1 MWRNN
6 AAFKDESR
14 GWAAADSSF
23 RQAKQFVGVWPG
35 IFLPLAKLVWIHTQD
50 VQVGAPRPPLMSM
63 SIRVQKR
70 PCTSD
75 EVAAS
80 SVKYHRKTARGNIR
94 TVLRETYQRRDIPCG
109 CIGCESC
116 AAFME
121 PGAPAPVLDQH
132 GTLNTYTNKKH
143 YVVIDTNVVLHQM
156 DVLESP
162 VFTNVI
168 VMQTVANEVR
178 NHSMPLYNRLRT
190 LLMDPDRHFWLFYN
204 DFHQDTNVVRESDET
219 PNDRNDRAIRHAA
232 AFYSAHLRTYALPG
246 CVDTTV
252 LVSEDVENVHKAR
265 KDGLLAC
272 SVREYITGFSNAE
285 QLSDLLSAGT
295 LDDDSHTQPRGTR
308 MFDEYWPASQL
319 EAGFKA
325 GTLHKGFFNANAYN
339 FLEGTVRSDSL
350 SKPILLQGRDSMNR
364 AVDGD
369 VVYVALLPKSEWK
382 GASDEVLEAES
393 TQRNDDARD
402 SDDEG
407 DEDTPQ
413 DTPVTHG
420 SGTERQ
426 PMGRVVGIARR
437 NWRSYVAH
445 IDASTVNEGA
455 LATLGPQ
462 TLFASPVDRKIPRIK
477 IRTRQAGALLGCKIL
492 VAMDEWKSTS
502 RYPEGHFI
510 RSLGAIESKEAE
522 QESLLLEFDVPYRP
536 FSKAILACLPA
547 EGDAW
552 TVPPKDAALE
562 GETHAAKIWQNRV
575 DLRAETICS
584 IDPPGCQDIDD
595 ALHAKRLPNGNI
607 EAGVHIADVSFF
619 VRPDTPM
626 DAEAASRGTTVYLVD
641 RRIDMLPHL
650 LGTNLCSL
658 RPYVERLAFSVVWEM
673 TPDAQVVQARFFKS
687 VIASKAAF
695 TYKEAQTR
703 KDDMKQTDTITES
716 IRLLNHLAIK
726 LREARMRAGA
736 LNLASPEVRIHLES
750 AESSAPIDVEQKE
763 VLETNSL
770 VEEFMLLA
778 NTSVARR
785 IYEAYPT
792 TAVLRRHV
800 PPPADNFETLQDIL
814 KKRRNMDLDVSS
826 SGALAASLD
835 KCIDKRD
842 PAFNTL
848 VRILA
853 TRCMLSAEYF
863 CTGSVARNAFG
874 HYGLAMDM
882 YTHFTSPIRRYADV
896 LAHRQL
902 AAAIQYE
909 PLPSNLYSKHYV
921 DQVMDNVNKRHRL
934 AQMAG
939 RASVEFF
946 VGLAIGAKN
955 AERGADATLV
965 GQGQDKHLLRAD
977 AYVVRTFRNGLAV
990 FVSQYGL
997 EGLIMFKG
1005 ECQYDPDKYEVT
1017 IPASLSSLD
1026 HDVTLGIFDRCKVEI
1041 GIEKDRNT
1049 KRGRT
1054 KMALV

>member
-1 MWRNN
+1 M
-6 AAFKDESR
+6 
-14 GWAAADSSF
+14 
-23 RQAKQFVGVWPG
+23 V
-35 IFLPLAKLVWIHTQD
+35 
-50 VQVGAPRPPLMSM
+50 
-63 SIRVQKR
+63 IRVQKR
-70 PCTSD
+70 ASTAG

-80 SVKYHRKTARGNIR
+80 TFKFHRKTARGKVR
-94 TVLRETYQRRDIPCG
+94 AVVRETYQRDDVPCG
-109 CIGCESC
+109 CIACEAC
-116 AAFME
+116 ASFVE
-121 PGAPAPVLDQH
+121 HGTPPPILDQH
-132 GTLNTYTNKKH
+132 GTQNTYTRKKH
-143 YVVIDTNVVLHQM
+143 YVVVDTNVILHQM

-168 VMQTVANEVR
+168 IMQTVANEVR

-190 LLMDPDRHFWLFYN
+190 LLMDPDRRFWLFYN
-204 DFHQDTNVVRESDET
+204 DFHQDTNVVRFADET
-219 PNDRNDRAIRHAA
+219 PNDRNDRAIRQAA
-232 AFYSAHLRTYALPG
+232 AYYTAHLRTHALPG
-246 CVDTTV
+246 HADTTV
-252 LVSEDVENVHKAR
+252 IVSEDVENVHKAR
-265 KDGLLAC
+265 VEGLEAC
-272 SVREYITGFSNAE
+272 SVREYITGFQNAE
-285 QLSDLLSAGT
+285 QLSDLLSART
-295 LDDDSHTQPRGTR
+295 VDENRAPRGSR
-308 MFDEYWPASQL
+308 VFDEYWPTTQL
-319 EAGFKA
+319 EAGYKA

-339 FLEGTVRSDSL
+339 FLEGAVRSEAL
-350 SKPILLQGRDSMNR
+350 SKPILLQGREAMNR

-369 VVYVALLPKSEWK
+369 VVYVALLPQSEWK
-382 GASDEVLEAES
+382 GASDAVLEAES
-393 TQRNDDARD
+393 AQRNDDARD
-402 SDDEG
+402 SDNE
-407 DEDTPQ
+407 DEDVGLEAQPESSGG
-413 DTPVTHG
+413 DT
-420 SGTERQ
+420 Q
-426 PMGRVVGIARR
+426 PTGRVVGIARR

-445 IDASTVNEGA
+445 IDASSVNERA

-477 IRTRQAGALLGCKIL
+477 IRTRQAQALLGCKIL
-492 VAMDEWKSTS
+492 VTMDEWKSTS
-502 RYPEGHFI
+502 RYPEGHFV

-536 FSKAILACLPA
+536 FSKSILACLPS
-547 EGDAW
+547 EGDHW
-552 TVPPKDAALE
+552 TVPPKGEQDARSLA
-562 GETHAAKIWQNRV
+562 IWRDRV
-575 DLRAETICS
+575 DMRAENICS

-658 RPYVERLAFSVVWEM
+658 RPFVERLAFSTVWEL
-673 TPDAQVVQARFFKS
+673 TPSAEVVNVRFFKS

-695 TYKEAQTR
+695 TYEEAQNR
-703 KDDMKQTDTITES
+703 KDDPSLNDAITES
-716 IRLLNHLAIK
+716 IRLLNDMAIK
-726 LREARMRAGA
+726 LRRGRMEAGA
-736 LNLASPEVRIHLES
+736 LNLASPEVRIHLDS

-763 VLETNSL
+763 MRETNSL

-792 TAVLRRHV
+792 TGVLRRHA

-814 KKRRNMDLDVSS
+814 KKRRGMDLDVSS

-835 KCIDKRD
+835 RCADTRD

-863 CTGSVARNAFG
+863 CTGSVPRNSFG

-921 DQVMDNVNKRHRL
+921 DQVLDNVNKRHRL

-946 VGLAIGAKN
+946 VGLAISAKN
-955 AERGADATLV
+955 AEQGVDATKV
-965 GQGQDKHLLRAD
+965 GQERLLRAD

-990 FVSQYGL
+990 FVNKYGL
-997 EGLIMFKG
+997 EGVITFPG
-1005 ECQYDPDKYEVT
+1005 ECQFDPDEYQVT
-1017 IPASLSSLD
+1017 IPASLSQLGR
-1026 HDVTLGIFDRCKVEI
+1026 DVTLGIFDRCTVEI

-1054 KMALV
+1054 KMVLV

>member
-1 MWRNN
+1 M
-6 AAFKDESR
+6 
-14 GWAAADSSF
+14 
-23 RQAKQFVGVWPG
+23 V
-35 IFLPLAKLVWIHTQD
+35 
-50 VQVGAPRPPLMSM
+50 
-63 SIRVQKR
+63 IRVQKR
-70 PCTSD
+70 ASTAG

-80 SVKYHRKTARGNIR
+80 TFKFHRKTARGKVR
-94 TVLRETYQRRDIPCG
+94 AVVRETYQRDDVPCG
-109 CIGCESC
+109 CIACEAC
-116 AAFME
+116 ASFVE
-121 PGAPAPVLDQH
+121 HGTPPPILDQH
-132 GTLNTYTNKKH
+132 GTQNTYTRKKH
-143 YVVIDTNVVLHQM
+143 YVVVDTNVILHQM

-168 VMQTVANEVR
+168 IMQTVANEVR

-190 LLMDPDRHFWLFYN
+190 LLMDPDRRFWLFYN
-204 DFHQDTNVVRESDET
+204 DFHQDTNVVRFADES
-219 PNDRNDRAIRHAA
+219 PNDRNDRAIRQAA
-232 AFYSAHLRTYALPG
+232 AYYTAHLRTHALPG
-246 CVDTTV
+246 HADTTV
-252 LVSEDVENVHKAR
+252 IVSEDVENVHKAR
-265 KDGLLAC
+265 VEGLEAC
-272 SVREYITGFSNAE
+272 SVREYITGFQNAE
-285 QLSDLLSAGT
+285 QLSDLLSART
-295 LDDDSHTQPRGTR
+295 VDENRAPRGSR
-308 MFDEYWPASQL
+308 VFDEYWPTTQL
-319 EAGFKA
+319 EAGYKA

-339 FLEGTVRSDSL
+339 FLEGAVRSEAL
-350 SKPILLQGRDSMNR
+350 SKPILLQGREAMNR

-369 VVYVALLPKSEWK
+369 VVYVALLPQSEWK
-382 GASDEVLEAES
+382 GASDAVLEAES
-393 TQRNDDARD
+393 AQRNDDARD
-402 SDDEG
+402 SDNE
-407 DEDTPQ
+407 DEDVGLEAQPESSGG
-413 DTPVTHG
+413 DT
-420 SGTERQ
+420 Q
-426 PMGRVVGIARR
+426 PTGRVVGIARR

-445 IDASTVNEGA
+445 IDASSVNERA

-477 IRTRQAGALLGCKIL
+477 IRTRQAQALLGCKIL
-492 VAMDEWKSTS
+492 VTMDEWKSTS
-502 RYPEGHFI
+502 RYPEGHFV

-536 FSKAILACLPA
+536 FSKSILACLPS
-547 EGDAW
+547 EGDHW
-552 TVPPKDAALE
+552 TVPPKGEQDARSL
-562 GETHAAKIWQNRV
+562 TIWRDRV
-575 DLRAETICS
+575 DMRAENICS

-658 RPYVERLAFSVVWEM
+658 RPFVERLAFSTVWEL
-673 TPDAQVVQARFFKS
+673 TPSAEVVNVRFFKS

-695 TYKEAQTR
+695 TYEEAQNR
-703 KDDMKQTDTITES
+703 KDDLSLNDAITES
-716 IRLLNHLAIK
+716 IRLLNDMAIK
-726 LREARMRAGA
+726 LRRGRMEAGA
-736 LNLASPEVRIHLES
+736 LNLASPEVRIHLDS

-763 VLETNSL
+763 MRETNSL

-792 TAVLRRHV
+792 TGVLRRHA

-814 KKRRNMDLDVSS
+814 KKRRGMDLDVSS

-835 KCIDKRD
+835 RCADTRD

-863 CTGSVARNAFG
+863 CTGSVPRNSFG

-921 DQVMDNVNKRHRL
+921 DQVLDNVNKRHRL

-946 VGLAIGAKN
+946 VGLAISAKN
-955 AERGADATLV
+955 AEQGADATKV
-965 GQGQDKHLLRAD
+965 GQERLLRAD

-990 FVSQYGL
+990 FVNKYGL
-997 EGLIMFKG
+997 EGVITFPG
-1005 ECQYDPDKYEVT
+1005 ECQFDPDEYQVT
-1017 IPASLSSLD
+1017 IPASLSQLGR
-1026 HDVTLGIFDRCKVEI
+1026 DVTLGIFDRCTVEI

-1054 KMALV
+1054 KMVLV

>member
-1 MWRNN
+1 M
-6 AAFKDESR
+6 
-14 GWAAADSSF
+14 
-23 RQAKQFVGVWPG
+23 V
-35 IFLPLAKLVWIHTQD
+35 
-50 VQVGAPRPPLMSM
+50 
-63 SIRVQKR
+63 IRVQKR
-70 PCTSD
+70 ASTAG

-80 SVKYHRKTARGNIR
+80 TFKFHRKTARGKVR
-94 TVLRETYQRRDIPCG
+94 AVVRETYQRDDVPCG
-109 CIGCESC
+109 CIACEAC
-116 AAFME
+116 ASFVE
-121 PGAPAPVLDQH
+121 HGTPPPILDQH
-132 GTLNTYTNKKH
+132 GTQNTYTRKKH
-143 YVVIDTNVVLHQM
+143 YVVVDTNVILHQM

-168 VMQTVANEVR
+168 IMQTVANEVR

-190 LLMDPDRHFWLFYN
+190 LLMDPDRRFWLFYN
-204 DFHQDTNVVRESDET
+204 DFHQDTNVVRFADES
-219 PNDRNDRAIRHAA
+219 PNDRNDRAIRQAA
-232 AFYSAHLRTYALPG
+232 AYYTAHLRTHALPG
-246 CVDTTV
+246 HADTTV
-252 LVSEDVENVHKAR
+252 IVSEDVENVHKAR
-265 KDGLLAC
+265 VEGLEAC
-272 SVREYITGFSNAE
+272 SVREYITGFQNAE
-285 QLSDLLSAGT
+285 QLSDLLSART
-295 LDDDSHTQPRGTR
+295 VDENRAPRGSR
-308 MFDEYWPASQL
+308 VFDEYWPTTQL
-319 EAGFKA
+319 EAGYKA

-339 FLEGTVRSDSL
+339 FLEGAVRSEAL
-350 SKPILLQGRDSMNR
+350 SKPILLQGREAMNR

-369 VVYVALLPKSEWK
+369 VVYVALLPQSEWK
-382 GASDEVLEAES
+382 GASDAVLEAES
-393 TQRNDDARD
+393 AQRNDDARD
-402 SDDEG
+402 SDNE
-407 DEDTPQ
+407 DEDVGLEAQPESSGG
-413 DTPVTHG
+413 DT
-420 SGTERQ
+420 Q
-426 PMGRVVGIARR
+426 PTGRVVGIARR

-445 IDASTVNEGA
+445 IDASSVNERA

-477 IRTRQAGALLGCKIL
+477 IRTSQAQALLGCKIL
-492 VAMDEWKSTS
+492 VTMDEWKSTS
-502 RYPEGHFI
+502 RYPEGHFV

-536 FSKAILACLPA
+536 FSKSILACLPS
-547 EGDAW
+547 EGDHW
-552 TVPPKDAALE
+552 TVPPKGEQDARSLA
-562 GETHAAKIWQNRV
+562 IWRDRV
-575 DLRAETICS
+575 DMRAENICS

-658 RPYVERLAFSVVWEM
+658 RPFVERLAFSTVWEL
-673 TPDAQVVQARFFKS
+673 TPSAEVVNVRFFKS

-695 TYKEAQTR
+695 TYEEAQNR
-703 KDDMKQTDTITES
+703 KDDLSLNDAITES
-716 IRLLNHLAIK
+716 IRLLNDMAIK
-726 LREARMRAGA
+726 LRRGRMEAGA
-736 LNLASPEVRIHLES
+736 LNLASPEVRIHLDS

-763 VLETNSL
+763 MRETNSL

-792 TAVLRRHV
+792 TGVLRRHA

-814 KKRRNMDLDVSS
+814 RKRRGMDLDVSS

-835 KCIDKRD
+835 RCADTRD

-863 CTGSVARNAFG
+863 CTGSVPRNSFG

-921 DQVMDNVNKRHRL
+921 DQVLDNVNKRHRL

-946 VGLAIGAKN
+946 VGLAISAKN
-955 AERGADATLV
+955 AEQGVDATKV
-965 GQGQDKHLLRAD
+965 GQERLLRAD

-990 FVSQYGL
+990 FVNKYGL
-997 EGLIMFKG
+997 EGVITFPG
-1005 ECQYDPDKYEVT
+1005 ECQFDPDEYQVT
-1017 IPASLSSLD
+1017 IPASLSQLGR
-1026 HDVTLGIFDRCKVEI
+1026 DVTLGIFDRCTVEI

-1054 KMALV
+1054 KMVLV

>member
-1 MWRNN
+1 M
-6 AAFKDESR
+6 
-14 GWAAADSSF
+14 
-23 RQAKQFVGVWPG
+23 V
-35 IFLPLAKLVWIHTQD
+35 
-50 VQVGAPRPPLMSM
+50 
-63 SIRVQKR
+63 IRVQKR
-70 PCTSD
+70 ASTAG

-80 SVKYHRKTARGNIR
+80 TFKFHRKTARGKVR
-94 TVLRETYQRRDIPCG
+94 AVVRETYQRDDVPCG
-109 CIGCESC
+109 CIACEAC
-116 AAFME
+116 ASFVE
-121 PGAPAPVLDQH
+121 HGTPPPILDQH
-132 GTLNTYTNKKH
+132 GTQNTYTRKKH
-143 YVVIDTNVVLHQM
+143 YVVVDTNVILHQM

-168 VMQTVANEVR
+168 IMQTVANEVR

-190 LLMDPDRHFWLFYN
+190 LLMDPDRRFWLFYN
-204 DFHQDTNVVRESDET
+204 DFHQDTNVVRFADES
-219 PNDRNDRAIRHAA
+219 PNDRNDRAIRQAA
-232 AFYSAHLRTYALPG
+232 AYYTAHLRTHALPG
-246 CVDTTV
+246 HADTTV
-252 LVSEDVENVHKAR
+252 IVSEDVENVHKAR
-265 KDGLLAC
+265 VEGLEAC
-272 SVREYITGFSNAE
+272 SVREYITGFQNAE
-285 QLSDLLSAGT
+285 QLSDLLSART
-295 LDDDSHTQPRGTR
+295 VDENRAPRGSR
-308 MFDEYWPASQL
+308 VFDEYWPTTQL
-319 EAGFKA
+319 EAGYKA

-339 FLEGTVRSDSL
+339 FLEGAVRSEAL
-350 SKPILLQGRDSMNR
+350 SKPILLQGREAMNR

-369 VVYVALLPKSEWK
+369 VVYVALLPQSEWK
-382 GASDEVLEAES
+382 GASDAVLEAES
-393 TQRNDDARD
+393 AQRNDDARD
-402 SDDEG
+402 SDNE
-407 DEDTPQ
+407 DEDVGLEAQPETSGG
-413 DTPVTHG
+413 DT
-420 SGTERQ
+420 Q
-426 PMGRVVGIARR
+426 PTGRVVGIARR

-445 IDASTVNEGA
+445 IDASSVNERA

-477 IRTRQAGALLGCKIL
+477 IRTRQAQALLGCKIL
-492 VAMDEWKSTS
+492 VTMDEWKSTS
-502 RYPEGHFI
+502 RYPEGHFV

-536 FSKAILACLPA
+536 FSKSILACLPS
-547 EGDAW
+547 EGDHW
-552 TVPPKDAALE
+552 TVPPKGEQDARSL
-562 GETHAAKIWQNRV
+562 TIWRDRV
-575 DLRAETICS
+575 DMRAENICS

-658 RPYVERLAFSVVWEM
+658 RPFVERLAFSTVWEL
-673 TPDAQVVQARFFKS
+673 TPSAEVVNVRFFKS

-695 TYKEAQTR
+695 TYEEAQNR
-703 KDDMKQTDTITES
+703 KDDLSLNDAITES
-716 IRLLNHLAIK
+716 IRLLNDMAIK
-726 LREARMRAGA
+726 LRRGRMEAGA
-736 LNLASPEVRIHLES
+736 LNLASPEVRIHLDS

-763 VLETNSL
+763 MRETNSL

-792 TAVLRRHV
+792 TGVLRRHA

-814 KKRRNMDLDVSS
+814 KKRRGMDLDVSS

-835 KCIDKRD
+835 RCADTRD

-863 CTGSVARNAFG
+863 CTGSVPRNSFG

-921 DQVMDNVNKRHRL
+921 DQVLDNVNKRHRL

-946 VGLAIGAKN
+946 VGLAISAKN
-955 AERGADATLV
+955 AEQGVDATKV
-965 GQGQDKHLLRAD
+965 GQERLLRAD

-990 FVSQYGL
+990 FVNKYGL
-997 EGLIMFKG
+997 EGVITFPG
-1005 ECQYDPDKYEVT
+1005 ECQFDPDEYQVT
-1017 IPASLSSLD
+1017 IPASLSQLGR
-1026 HDVTLGIFDRCKVEI
+1026 DVTLGIFDRCTVEI

-1054 KMALV
+1054 KMVLV

>member
-1 MWRNN
+1 M
-6 AAFKDESR
+6 
-14 GWAAADSSF
+14 
-23 RQAKQFVGVWPG
+23 V
-35 IFLPLAKLVWIHTQD
+35 
-50 VQVGAPRPPLMSM
+50 
-63 SIRVQKR
+63 IRVQKR
-70 PCTSD
+70 ASTAD

-80 SVKYHRKTARGNIR
+80 TFKFHRKTARGKVR
-94 TVLRETYQRRDIPCG
+94 AVVRETYQRDDVPCG
-109 CIGCESC
+109 CIACEAC
-116 AAFME
+116 ASFVE
-121 PGAPAPVLDQH
+121 HGTPPPILDQH
-132 GTLNTYTNKKH
+132 GTQNTYTRKKH
-143 YVVIDTNVVLHQM
+143 YVVVDTNVILHQM

-168 VMQTVANEVR
+168 IMQTVANEVR

-190 LLMDPDRHFWLFYN
+190 LLMDPDRRFWLFYN
-204 DFHQDTNVVRESDET
+204 DFHQDTNVVRFADES
-219 PNDRNDRAIRHAA
+219 PNDRNDRAIRQAA
-232 AFYSAHLRTYALPG
+232 AYYTAHLRTHALPG
-246 CVDTTV
+246 HADTTV
-252 LVSEDVENVHKAR
+252 IVSEDVENVHKAR
-265 KDGLLAC
+265 VEGLEAC
-272 SVREYITGFSNAE
+272 SVREYITGFQNAE
-285 QLSDLLSAGT
+285 QLSDLLSART
-295 LDDDSHTQPRGTR
+295 VDENRAPRGSR
-308 MFDEYWPASQL
+308 VFDEYWPTTQL
-319 EAGFKA
+319 EAGYKA

-339 FLEGTVRSDSL
+339 FLEGAVRSEAL
-350 SKPILLQGRDSMNR
+350 SKPILLQGREAMNR

-369 VVYVALLPKSEWK
+369 VVYVALMPQSEWK
-382 GASDEVLEAES
+382 GASDAVLEAES
-393 TQRNDDARD
+393 AQRNDDARD
-402 SDDEG
+402 SDNE
-407 DEDTPQ
+407 DEDVGLEAQPETSGG
-413 DTPVTHG
+413 DT
-420 SGTERQ
+420 Q
-426 PMGRVVGIARR
+426 PTGRVVGIARR

-445 IDASTVNEGA
+445 IDASSVNERA

-477 IRTRQAGALLGCKIL
+477 IRTRQAQALLGCKIL
-492 VAMDEWKSTS
+492 VTMDEWKSTS
-502 RYPEGHFI
+502 RYPEGHFV

-536 FSKAILACLPA
+536 FSKSILACLPS
-547 EGDAW
+547 EGDHW
-552 TVPPKDAALE
+552 TVPPKGEQDARSL
-562 GETHAAKIWQNRV
+562 TIWRDRV
-575 DLRAETICS
+575 DMRAENICS

-658 RPYVERLAFSVVWEM
+658 RPFVERLAFSTVWEL
-673 TPDAQVVQARFFKS
+673 TPSAEVVNVRFFKS

-695 TYKEAQTR
+695 TYEEAQNR
-703 KDDMKQTDTITES
+703 KDDPSLNDAITES
-716 IRLLNHLAIK
+716 IRLLNDMAIK
-726 LREARMRAGA
+726 LRRGRMEAGA
-736 LNLASPEVRIHLES
+736 LNLASPEVRIHLDS

-763 VLETNSL
+763 MRETNSL

-792 TAVLRRHV
+792 TGVLRRHA

-814 KKRRNMDLDVSS
+814 KKRRGMDLDVSS

-835 KCIDKRD
+835 RCADTRD

-863 CTGSVARNAFG
+863 CTGSVPRNSFG

-921 DQVMDNVNKRHRL
+921 DQVLDNVNKRHRL

-946 VGLAIGAKN
+946 VGLAISAKN
-955 AERGADATLV
+955 AEQGADATKV
-965 GQGQDKHLLRAD
+965 GQERLLRAD

-990 FVSQYGL
+990 FVNKYGL
-997 EGLIMFKG
+997 EGVITFPG
-1005 ECQYDPDKYEVT
+1005 ECQFDPDEYQVT
-1017 IPASLSSLD
+1017 IPASLSQLGR
-1026 HDVTLGIFDRCKVEI
+1026 DVTLGIFDRCTVEI

-1054 KMALV
+1054 KMVLV

>member
-1 MWRNN
+1 M
-6 AAFKDESR
+6 
-14 GWAAADSSF
+14 
-23 RQAKQFVGVWPG
+23 V
-35 IFLPLAKLVWIHTQD
+35 
-50 VQVGAPRPPLMSM
+50 
-63 SIRVQKR
+63 IRVQKR
-70 PCTSD
+70 ASTAG

-80 SVKYHRKTARGNIR
+80 TFKFHRKTARGKVR
-94 TVLRETYQRRDIPCG
+94 AVVRETYQRDDVPCG
-109 CIGCESC
+109 CIACEAC
-116 AAFME
+116 ASFVE
-121 PGAPAPVLDQH
+121 HGTPPPILDQH
-132 GTLNTYTNKKH
+132 GTQNTYTRKKH
-143 YVVIDTNVVLHQM
+143 YVVVDTNVILHQM

-168 VMQTVANEVR
+168 IMQTVANEVR

-190 LLMDPDRHFWLFYN
+190 LLMDPDRRFWLFYN
-204 DFHQDTNVVRESDET
+204 DFHQDTNVVRFADES
-219 PNDRNDRAIRHAA
+219 PNDRNDRAIRQAA
-232 AFYSAHLRTYALPG
+232 AYYTAHLRTHALPG
-246 CVDTTV
+246 HADTTV
-252 LVSEDVENVHKAR
+252 IVSEDVENVHKAR
-265 KDGLLAC
+265 VEGLEAC
-272 SVREYITGFSNAE
+272 SVREYITGFQNAE
-285 QLSDLLSAGT
+285 QLSDLLSART
-295 LDDDSHTQPRGTR
+295 VDENRAPRGSR
-308 MFDEYWPASQL
+308 VFDEYWPTTQL
-319 EAGFKA
+319 EAGYKA

-339 FLEGTVRSDSL
+339 FLEGAVRSEAL
-350 SKPILLQGRDSMNR
+350 SKPILLQGREAMNR

-369 VVYVALLPKSEWK
+369 VVYVALLPQSEWK
-382 GASDEVLEAES
+382 GASDAVLEAES
-393 TQRNDDARD
+393 AQRNDDARD
-402 SDDEG
+402 SDNE
-407 DEDTPQ
+407 DEDVGLEAQPESSGG
-413 DTPVTHG
+413 DT
-420 SGTERQ
+420 Q
-426 PMGRVVGIARR
+426 PTGRVVGIARR

-445 IDASTVNEGA
+445 IDASSVNERA

-477 IRTRQAGALLGCKIL
+477 IRTRQAQALLGCKIL
-492 VAMDEWKSTS
+492 VTMDEWKSTS
-502 RYPEGHFI
+502 RYPEGHFV

-536 FSKAILACLPA
+536 FSKSILACLPS
-547 EGDAW
+547 EGDHW
-552 TVPPKDAALE
+552 TVPPKGEQDARSLA
-562 GETHAAKIWQNRV
+562 IWRDRV
-575 DLRAETICS
+575 DMRAENICS

-658 RPYVERLAFSVVWEM
+658 RPFVERLAFSTVWEL
-673 TPDAQVVQARFFKS
+673 TPSAEVVNVRFFKS

-695 TYKEAQTR
+695 TYEEAQNR
-703 KDDMKQTDTITES
+703 KDDLSLNDAITES
-716 IRLLNHLAIK
+716 IRLLNDMAIK
-726 LREARMRAGA
+726 LRRGRMEAGA
-736 LNLASPEVRIHLES
+736 LNLASPEVRIHLDS

-763 VLETNSL
+763 MRETNSL

-792 TAVLRRHV
+792 TGVLRRHA

-814 KKRRNMDLDVSS
+814 KKRRGMDLDVSS

-835 KCIDKRD
+835 RCADTRD

-863 CTGSVARNAFG
+863 CTGSVPRNSFG
-874 HYGLAMDM
+874 HFGLAMDM

-921 DQVMDNVNKRHRL
+921 DQVLDNVNKRHRL

-946 VGLAIGAKN
+946 VGLAISAKN
-955 AERGADATLV
+955 AEQGVDATKV
-965 GQGQDKHLLRAD
+965 GQERLLRAD

-990 FVSQYGL
+990 FVNKYGL
-997 EGLIMFKG
+997 EGVITFPG
-1005 ECQYDPDKYEVT
+1005 ECQFDPDEYQVT
-1017 IPASLSSLD
+1017 IPASLSQLGR
-1026 HDVTLGIFDRCKVEI
+1026 DVTLGIFDRCTVEI

-1054 KMALV
+1054 KMVLV

>member
-1 MWRNN
+1 M
-6 AAFKDESR
+6 
-14 GWAAADSSF
+14 
-23 RQAKQFVGVWPG
+23 V
-35 IFLPLAKLVWIHTQD
+35 
-50 VQVGAPRPPLMSM
+50 
-63 SIRVQKR
+63 IRVQKR
-70 PCTSD
+70 ASTAG

-80 SVKYHRKTARGNIR
+80 TFKFHRKTARGKVR
-94 TVLRETYQRRDIPCG
+94 AVVRETYQRDDVPCG
-109 CIGCESC
+109 CIACEAC
-116 AAFME
+116 ASFVE
-121 PGAPAPVLDQH
+121 HGTPPPILDQH
-132 GTLNTYTNKKH
+132 GTQNTYTRKKH
-143 YVVIDTNVVLHQM
+143 YVVVDTNVILHQM

-168 VMQTVANEVR
+168 IMQTVANEVR

-190 LLMDPDRHFWLFYN
+190 LLMDPDRRFWLFYN
-204 DFHQDTNVVRESDET
+204 DFHQDTNVVRFADES
-219 PNDRNDRAIRHAA
+219 PNDRNDRAIRQAA
-232 AFYSAHLRTYALPG
+232 AYYTAHLRTHALPG
-246 CVDTTV
+246 HADTTV
-252 LVSEDVENVHKAR
+252 IVSEDVENVHKAR
-265 KDGLLAC
+265 VEGLEAC
-272 SVREYITGFSNAE
+272 SVREYITGFQNAE
-285 QLSDLLSAGT
+285 QLSDLLSART
-295 LDDDSHTQPRGTR
+295 VDENRAPRGSR
-308 MFDEYWPASQL
+308 VFDEYWPTTQL
-319 EAGFKA
+319 EAGYKA

-339 FLEGTVRSDSL
+339 FLEGAVRSEAL
-350 SKPILLQGRDSMNR
+350 SKPILLQGREAMNR

-369 VVYVALLPKSEWK
+369 VVYVALLPQSEWK
-382 GASDEVLEAES
+382 GASDAVLEAES
-393 TQRNDDARD
+393 AQRNDDARD
-402 SDDEG
+402 SDNE
-407 DEDTPQ
+407 DEDVGLEAQPESSGG
-413 DTPVTHG
+413 DT
-420 SGTERQ
+420 Q
-426 PMGRVVGIARR
+426 PTGRVVGIARR

-445 IDASTVNEGA
+445 IDASSVNERA

-477 IRTRQAGALLGCKIL
+477 IRTRQAQALLGCKIL
-492 VAMDEWKSTS
+492 VTMDEWKSTS
-502 RYPEGHFI
+502 RYPEGHFV

-536 FSKAILACLPA
+536 FSKSILACLPS
-547 EGDAW
+547 EGDHW
-552 TVPPKDAALE
+552 TVPPKGEQDARSLA
-562 GETHAAKIWQNRV
+562 IWRDRV
-575 DLRAETICS
+575 DMRAENICS

-658 RPYVERLAFSVVWEM
+658 RPFVERLAFSTVWEL
-673 TPDAQVVQARFFKS
+673 TPSAEVVNVRFFKS

-695 TYKEAQTR
+695 TYEEAQNR
-703 KDDMKQTDTITES
+703 KDDPSLNDAITES
-716 IRLLNHLAIK
+716 IRLLNDMAIK
-726 LREARMRAGA
+726 LRRGRMEAGA
-736 LNLASPEVRIHLES
+736 LNLASPEVRIHLDS

-763 VLETNSL
+763 MRETNSL

-792 TAVLRRHV
+792 TGVLRRHA

-814 KKRRNMDLDVSS
+814 KKRRGMDLDVSS

-835 KCIDKRD
+835 RCADTRD

-863 CTGSVARNAFG
+863 CTGSVPRNSFG

-921 DQVMDNVNKRHRL
+921 DQVLDNVNKRHRL

-946 VGLAIGAKN
+946 VGLAISAKN
-955 AERGADATLV
+955 AEQGVDAAKV
-965 GQGQDKHLLRAD
+965 GQERLLRAD

-990 FVSQYGL
+990 FVNKYGL
-997 EGLIMFKG
+997 EGVITFPG
-1005 ECQYDPDKYEVT
+1005 ECQFDPDEYQVT
-1017 IPASLSSLD
+1017 IPASLSQLGR
-1026 HDVTLGIFDRCKVEI
+1026 DVTLGIFDRCTVEI

-1054 KMALV
+1054 KMVLV

>member
-1 MWRNN
+1 M
-6 AAFKDESR
+6 
-14 GWAAADSSF
+14 
-23 RQAKQFVGVWPG
+23 V
-35 IFLPLAKLVWIHTQD
+35 
-50 VQVGAPRPPLMSM
+50 
-63 SIRVQKR
+63 IRVQKR
-70 PCTSD
+70 ASTAG

-80 SVKYHRKTARGNIR
+80 TFKFHRKTARGKVR
-94 TVLRETYQRRDIPCG
+94 AVVRETYQRDDVPCG
-109 CIGCESC
+109 CIACEAC
-116 AAFME
+116 ASFVE
-121 PGAPAPVLDQH
+121 HGTPPPILDQH
-132 GTLNTYTNKKH
+132 GTQNTYTRKKH
-143 YVVIDTNVVLHQM
+143 YVVVDTNVILHQM

-168 VMQTVANEVR
+168 IMQTVANEVR

-190 LLMDPDRHFWLFYN
+190 LLMDPDRRFWLFYN
-204 DFHQDTNVVRESDET
+204 DFHQDTNVVRFADES
-219 PNDRNDRAIRHAA
+219 PNDRNDRAIRQAA
-232 AFYSAHLRTYALPG
+232 AYYTAHLRTHALPG
-246 CVDTTV
+246 HADTTV
-252 LVSEDVENVHKAR
+252 IVSEDVENVHKAR
-265 KDGLLAC
+265 VEGLEAC
-272 SVREYITGFSNAE
+272 SVREYITGFQNAE
-285 QLSDLLSAGT
+285 QLSDLLSART
-295 LDDDSHTQPRGTR
+295 VDENRAPRGSR
-308 MFDEYWPASQL
+308 VFDEYWPTTQL
-319 EAGFKA
+319 EAGYKA

-339 FLEGTVRSDSL
+339 FLEGAVRSEAL
-350 SKPILLQGRDSMNR
+350 SKPILLQGREAMNR

-369 VVYVALLPKSEWK
+369 VVYVALLPQSEWK
-382 GASDEVLEAES
+382 GASDAVLEAES
-393 TQRNDDARD
+393 AQRNDDARD
-402 SDDEG
+402 SDNE
-407 DEDTPQ
+407 DEDVGLEAQPETSGR
-413 DTPVTHG
+413 DT
-420 SGTERQ
+420 Q
-426 PMGRVVGIARR
+426 PTGRVVGIARR

-445 IDASTVNEGA
+445 IDASSVNERA

-477 IRTRQAGALLGCKIL
+477 IRTRQAQALLGCKIL
-492 VAMDEWKSTS
+492 VTMDEWKSTS
-502 RYPEGHFI
+502 RYPEGHFV

-536 FSKAILACLPA
+536 FSKSILACLPS
-547 EGDAW
+547 EGDHW
-552 TVPPKDAALE
+552 TVPPKGEQDARSLA
-562 GETHAAKIWQNRV
+562 IWRDRV
-575 DLRAETICS
+575 DMRAENICS

-658 RPYVERLAFSVVWEM
+658 RPFVERLAFSTVWEL
-673 TPDAQVVQARFFKS
+673 TPSAEVVNVRFFKS

-695 TYKEAQTR
+695 TYEEAQNR
-703 KDDMKQTDTITES
+703 KDDLSLNDAITES
-716 IRLLNHLAIK
+716 IRLLNDMAIK
-726 LREARMRAGA
+726 LRRGRMEAGA
-736 LNLASPEVRIHLES
+736 LNLASPEVRIHLDS

-763 VLETNSL
+763 MRETNSL

-792 TAVLRRHV
+792 TGVLRRHA

-814 KKRRNMDLDVSS
+814 KKRRGMDLDVSS

-835 KCIDKRD
+835 RCADTRD

-863 CTGSVARNAFG
+863 CTGSVPRNSFG

-921 DQVMDNVNKRHRL
+921 DQVLDNVNKRHRL

-946 VGLAIGAKN
+946 VGLAISAKN
-955 AERGADATLV
+955 AEQGVDATKV
-965 GQGQDKHLLRAD
+965 GQERLLRAD

-990 FVSQYGL
+990 FVNKYGL
-997 EGLIMFKG
+997 EGVITFPG
-1005 ECQYDPDKYEVT
+1005 ECQFDPDEYQVT
-1017 IPASLSSLD
+1017 IPASLSQLGR
-1026 HDVTLGIFDRCKVEI
+1026 DVTLGIFDRCTVEI

-1054 KMALV
+1054 KMVLV

>member
-1 MWRNN
+1 M
-6 AAFKDESR
+6 
-14 GWAAADSSF
+14 
-23 RQAKQFVGVWPG
+23 V
-35 IFLPLAKLVWIHTQD
+35 
-50 VQVGAPRPPLMSM
+50 
-63 SIRVQKR
+63 IRVQKR
-70 PCTSD
+70 ASTAG

-80 SVKYHRKTARGNIR
+80 TFKFHRKTARGKVR
-94 TVLRETYQRRDIPCG
+94 AVVRETYQRDDVPCG
-109 CIGCESC
+109 CIACEAC
-116 AAFME
+116 ASFVE
-121 PGAPAPVLDQH
+121 HGTPPPILDQH
-132 GTLNTYTNKKH
+132 GTQNTYTRKKH
-143 YVVIDTNVVLHQM
+143 YVVVDTNVILHQM

-168 VMQTVANEVR
+168 IMQTVANEVR

-190 LLMDPDRHFWLFYN
+190 LLMDPDRRFWLFYN
-204 DFHQDTNVVRESDET
+204 DFHQDTNVVRFADET
-219 PNDRNDRAIRHAA
+219 PNDRNDRAIRQAA
-232 AFYSAHLRTYALPG
+232 AYYTAHLRTHALPG
-246 CVDTTV
+246 HADTTV
-252 LVSEDVENVHKAR
+252 IVSEDVENVHKAR
-265 KDGLLAC
+265 VEGLEAC
-272 SVREYITGFSNAE
+272 SVREYITGFQNAE
-285 QLSDLLSAGT
+285 QLSDLLSART
-295 LDDDSHTQPRGTR
+295 VDENRAPRGSR
-308 MFDEYWPASQL
+308 VFDEYWPTMQL
-319 EAGFKA
+319 EAGYKA

-339 FLEGTVRSDSL
+339 FLEGAVRSEAL
-350 SKPILLQGRDSMNR
+350 SKPILLQGREAMNR

-369 VVYVALLPKSEWK
+369 VVYVALLPQSEWK
-382 GASDEVLEAES
+382 GASDAVLEAES
-393 TQRNDDARD
+393 AQRNDDARD
-402 SDDEG
+402 SDNE
-407 DEDTPQ
+407 DEDVGLEAQPETSGG
-413 DTPVTHG
+413 DT
-420 SGTERQ
+420 Q
-426 PMGRVVGIARR
+426 PTGRVVGIARR

-445 IDASTVNEGA
+445 IDASSVNERA

-477 IRTRQAGALLGCKIL
+477 IRTRQAQVLLGCKIL
-492 VAMDEWKSTS
+492 VTMDEWKSTS
-502 RYPEGHFI
+502 RYPEGHFV

-536 FSKAILACLPA
+536 FSKSILACLPS
-547 EGDAW
+547 EGDHW
-552 TVPPKDAALE
+552 TVPPKGEQDARSL
-562 GETHAAKIWQNRV
+562 TIWRDRV
-575 DLRAETICS
+575 DMRAENICS

-658 RPYVERLAFSVVWEM
+658 RPFVERLAFSTVWEL
-673 TPDAQVVQARFFKS
+673 TPSAEVVNVRFFKS

-695 TYKEAQTR
+695 TYEEAQNR
-703 KDDMKQTDTITES
+703 KDDPSLNDAITES
-716 IRLLNHLAIK
+716 IRLLNDMAIK
-726 LREARMRAGA
+726 LRRGRMEAGA
-736 LNLASPEVRIHLES
+736 LNLASPEVRIHLDS

-763 VLETNSL
+763 MRETNSL

-792 TAVLRRHV
+792 TGVLRRHA

-814 KKRRNMDLDVSS
+814 KKRRGMDLDVSS

-835 KCIDKRD
+835 RCADTRD

-863 CTGSVARNAFG
+863 CTGSVPRNSFG

-921 DQVMDNVNKRHRL
+921 DQVLDNVNKRHRL

-946 VGLAIGAKN
+946 VGLAISAKN
-955 AERGADATLV
+955 AEQGADATKV
-965 GQGQDKHLLRAD
+965 GQERLLRAD

-990 FVSQYGL
+990 FVNKYGL
-997 EGLIMFKG
+997 EGVITFPG
-1005 ECQYDPDKYEVT
+1005 ECQFDPDEYQVT
-1017 IPASLSSLD
+1017 IPASLSQLGR
-1026 HDVTLGIFDRCKVEI
+1026 DVTLGIFDRCTVEI

-1054 KMALV
+1054 KMVLV

>member
-1 MWRNN
+1 M
-6 AAFKDESR
+6 
-14 GWAAADSSF
+14 
-23 RQAKQFVGVWPG
+23 V
-35 IFLPLAKLVWIHTQD
+35 
-50 VQVGAPRPPLMSM
+50 
-63 SIRVQKR
+63 IRVQKR
-70 PCTSD
+70 ASTAG

-80 SVKYHRKTARGNIR
+80 TFKFHRKTARGKVR
-94 TVLRETYQRRDIPCG
+94 AVVRETYQRDDVPCG
-109 CIGCESC
+109 CIACEAC
-116 AAFME
+116 ASFVE
-121 PGAPAPVLDQH
+121 HGTPPPILDQH
-132 GTLNTYTNKKH
+132 GTQNTYTRKKH
-143 YVVIDTNVVLHQM
+143 YVVVDTNVILHQM

-168 VMQTVANEVR
+168 IMQTVANEVR

-190 LLMDPDRHFWLFYN
+190 LLMDPDRRFWLFYN
-204 DFHQDTNVVRESDET
+204 DFHQDTNVVRFADES
-219 PNDRNDRAIRHAA
+219 PNDRNDRAIRQAA
-232 AFYSAHLRTYALPG
+232 AYYTAHLRTHALPG
-246 CVDTTV
+246 HADTTV

-265 KDGLLAC
+265 VEGLEAC
-272 SVREYITGFSNAE
+272 SVREYITGFQNAE
-285 QLSDLLSAGT
+285 QLSDLLSARTVDENRAPGG
-295 LDDDSHTQPRGTR
+295 SRV
-308 MFDEYWPASQL
+308 FDEYWPTTQL
-319 EAGFKA
+319 EAGYKG

-339 FLEGTVRSDSL
+339 FLEGAVRSEAL
-350 SKPILLQGRDSMNR
+350 SKPILLQGREAMNR

-369 VVYVALLPKSEWK
+369 VVYVALLPQSEWK
-382 GASDEVLEAES
+382 GASDAVLEAES
-393 TQRNDDARD
+393 AQRNDDARD
-402 SDDEG
+402 SDNE
-407 DEDTPQ
+407 DEDVGLEAQPETSGG
-413 DTPVTHG
+413 DT
-420 SGTERQ
+420 Q
-426 PMGRVVGIARR
+426 PTGRVVGIARR

-445 IDASTVNEGA
+445 IDASSVNERA

-477 IRTRQAGALLGCKIL
+477 IRTRQAQALLGCKIL
-492 VAMDEWKSTS
+492 VTMDEWKSTS
-502 RYPEGHFI
+502 RYPEGHFV

-536 FSKAILACLPA
+536 FSKSILACLPS
-547 EGDAW
+547 EGDHW
-552 TVPPKDAALE
+552 TVPPKGEQDARSL
-562 GETHAAKIWQNRV
+562 TIWRDRV
-575 DLRAETICS
+575 DMRAENICS

-658 RPYVERLAFSVVWEM
+658 RPFVERLAFSTVWEL
-673 TPDAQVVQARFFKS
+673 TPSAEVVNVRFFKS

-695 TYKEAQTR
+695 TYEEAQNR
-703 KDDMKQTDTITES
+703 KDDPSLNDAITES
-716 IRLLNHLAIK
+716 IRLLNDMAIK
-726 LREARMRAGA
+726 LRRGRMEAGA
-736 LNLASPEVRIHLES
+736 LNLASPEVRIHLDS

-763 VLETNSL
+763 MRETNSL

-792 TAVLRRHV
+792 TGVLRRHA

-814 KKRRNMDLDVSS
+814 KKRRGMDLDVSS

-835 KCIDKRD
+835 RCADTRD

-863 CTGSVARNAFG
+863 CTGSVPRNSFG

-921 DQVMDNVNKRHRL
+921 DQVLDNVNKRHRL

-946 VGLAIGAKN
+946 VGLAISAKN
-955 AERGADATLV
+955 AEQGADATKV
-965 GQGQDKHLLRAD
+965 GQERLLRAD

-990 FVSQYGL
+990 FVNKYGL
-997 EGLIMFKG
+997 EGVITFPG
-1005 ECQYDPDKYEVT
+1005 ECQFDPDEYQVT
-1017 IPASLSSLD
+1017 IPASLSQLGR
-1026 HDVTLGIFDRCKVEI
+1026 DVTLGIFDRCTVEI

-1054 KMALV
+1054 KMVLV

>member
-1 MWRNN
+1 M
-6 AAFKDESR
+6 
-14 GWAAADSSF
+14 
-23 RQAKQFVGVWPG
+23 V
-35 IFLPLAKLVWIHTQD
+35 
-50 VQVGAPRPPLMSM
+50 
-63 SIRVQKR
+63 IRVQKR
-70 PCTSD
+70 ASTAG

-80 SVKYHRKTARGNIR
+80 TFKFHLKTARGKVR
-94 TVLRETYQRRDIPCG
+94 AVVRETYQRDDVPCG
-109 CIGCESC
+109 CIACEAC
-116 AAFME
+116 ASFVE
-121 PGAPAPVLDQH
+121 HGTPPPILDQH
-132 GTLNTYTNKKH
+132 GTQNTYTRKKH
-143 YVVIDTNVVLHQM
+143 YVVVDTNVILHQM

-168 VMQTVANEVR
+168 IMQTVANEVR

-190 LLMDPDRHFWLFYN
+190 LLMDPDRRFWLFYN
-204 DFHQDTNVVRESDET
+204 DFHQDTNVVRFADES
-219 PNDRNDRAIRHAA
+219 PNDRNDRAIRQAA
-232 AFYSAHLRTYALPG
+232 AYYTAHLRTHALPG
-246 CVDTTV
+246 HADTTV
-252 LVSEDVENVHKAR
+252 IVSEDVENVHKAR
-265 KDGLLAC
+265 VEGLEAC
-272 SVREYITGFSNAE
+272 SVREYITGFQNAE
-285 QLSDLLSAGT
+285 QLSDLLSART
-295 LDDDSHTQPRGTR
+295 VDENRAPRGSR
-308 MFDEYWPASQL
+308 VFDEYWPTTQL
-319 EAGFKA
+319 EAGYKA

-339 FLEGTVRSDSL
+339 FLEGAVRSEAL
-350 SKPILLQGRDSMNR
+350 SKPILLQGREAMNR

-369 VVYVALLPKSEWK
+369 VVYVALLPQSEWK
-382 GASDEVLEAES
+382 GASDAVLEAES
-393 TQRNDDARD
+393 AQRNDDARD
-402 SDDEG
+402 SDNE
-407 DEDTPQ
+407 DEDVGLEAQPESSGG
-413 DTPVTHG
+413 DT
-420 SGTERQ
+420 Q
-426 PMGRVVGIARR
+426 PTGRVVGIARR

-445 IDASTVNEGA
+445 IDASSVNERA

-477 IRTRQAGALLGCKIL
+477 IRTRQAQALLGCKIL
-492 VAMDEWKSTS
+492 VTMDEWKSTS
-502 RYPEGHFI
+502 RYPEGHFV

-536 FSKAILACLPA
+536 FSKSILACLPS
-547 EGDAW
+547 EGDHW
-552 TVPPKDAALE
+552 TVPPKGEQDARSLA
-562 GETHAAKIWQNRV
+562 IWRDRV
-575 DLRAETICS
+575 DMRAENICS

-658 RPYVERLAFSVVWEM
+658 RPFVERLAFSTVWEL
-673 TPDAQVVQARFFKS
+673 TPSAEVVNVRFFKS

-695 TYKEAQTR
+695 TYEEAQNR
-703 KDDMKQTDTITES
+703 KDDLSLNDAITES
-716 IRLLNHLAIK
+716 IRLLNDMAIK
-726 LREARMRAGA
+726 LRRGRMEAGA
-736 LNLASPEVRIHLES
+736 LNLASPEVRIHLDS

-763 VLETNSL
+763 MRETNSL

-792 TAVLRRHV
+792 TGVLRRHA

-814 KKRRNMDLDVSS
+814 KKRRGMDLDVSS

-835 KCIDKRD
+835 RCADTRD

-863 CTGSVARNAFG
+863 CTGSVPRNSFG

-921 DQVMDNVNKRHRL
+921 DQVLDNVNKRHRL

-946 VGLAIGAKN
+946 VGLAISAKN
-955 AERGADATLV
+955 AEQGVDATKV
-965 GQGQDKHLLRAD
+965 GQERLLRAD

-990 FVSQYGL
+990 FVNKYGL
-997 EGLIMFKG
+997 EGVITFPG
-1005 ECQYDPDKYEVT
+1005 ECQFDPDEYQVT
-1017 IPASLSSLD
+1017 IPASLSQLGR
-1026 HDVTLGIFDRCKVEI
+1026 DVTLGIFDRCTVEI

-1054 KMALV
+1054 KMVLV

>member
-1 MWRNN
+1 M
-6 AAFKDESR
+6 
-14 GWAAADSSF
+14 
-23 RQAKQFVGVWPG
+23 V
-35 IFLPLAKLVWIHTQD
+35 
-50 VQVGAPRPPLMSM
+50 
-63 SIRVQKR
+63 IRVQKR
-70 PCTSD
+70 ASTAG

-80 SVKYHRKTARGNIR
+80 TFKFHRKTARGKVR
-94 TVLRETYQRRDIPCG
+94 AVVRETYQRDDVPCG
-109 CIGCESC
+109 CIACEAC
-116 AAFME
+116 ASFVE
-121 PGAPAPVLDQH
+121 HGTPPPILDQH
-132 GTLNTYTNKKH
+132 GTQNTYTRKKH
-143 YVVIDTNVVLHQM
+143 YVVVDTNVILHQM

-168 VMQTVANEVR
+168 IMQTVANEVR

-190 LLMDPDRHFWLFYN
+190 LLMDPDRRFWLFYN
-204 DFHQDTNVVRESDET
+204 DFHQDTNVVRFADES
-219 PNDRNDRAIRHAA
+219 PNDRNDRAIRQAA
-232 AFYSAHLRTYALPG
+232 AYYTAHLRTHALPG
-246 CVDTTV
+246 HADTTV
-252 LVSEDVENVHKAR
+252 IVSEDVENVHKAR
-265 KDGLLAC
+265 VEGLEAC
-272 SVREYITGFSNAE
+272 SVREYITGFQNAE
-285 QLSDLLSAGT
+285 QLSDLLSART
-295 LDDDSHTQPRGTR
+295 VDENRAPRGSR
-308 MFDEYWPASQL
+308 VFDEYWPTTQL
-319 EAGFKA
+319 EAGYKA

-339 FLEGTVRSDSL
+339 FLEGAVRSEAL
-350 SKPILLQGRDSMNR
+350 SKPILLQGREAMNR

-369 VVYVALLPKSEWK
+369 VVYVALLPQSEWK
-382 GASDEVLEAES
+382 GASDAVLEAES
-393 TQRNDDARD
+393 AQRNDDARD
-402 SDDEG
+402 SDNE
-407 DEDTPQ
+407 DEDVGLEAQPESSGG
-413 DTPVTHG
+413 DT
-420 SGTERQ
+420 Q
-426 PMGRVVGIARR
+426 PTGRVVGIARR

-445 IDASTVNEGA
+445 IDASSVNERA

-477 IRTRQAGALLGCKIL
+477 IRTRQAQALLGCKIL
-492 VAMDEWKSTS
+492 VTMDEWKSTS
-502 RYPEGHFI
+502 RYPEGHFV

-536 FSKAILACLPA
+536 FSKSILACLPS
-547 EGDAW
+547 EGDHW
-552 TVPPKDAALE
+552 TVPPKGEQDARSLA
-562 GETHAAKIWQNRV
+562 IWRDRV
-575 DLRAETICS
+575 DMRAENICS
-584 IDPPGCQDIDD
+584 IAPPGCQDIDD

-658 RPYVERLAFSVVWEM
+658 RPFVERLAFSTVWEL
-673 TPDAQVVQARFFKS
+673 TPSAEVVNVRFFKS

-695 TYKEAQTR
+695 TYEEAQNR
-703 KDDMKQTDTITES
+703 KDDLSLNDAITES
-716 IRLLNHLAIK
+716 IRLLNDMAIK
-726 LREARMRAGA
+726 LRRGRMEAGA
-736 LNLASPEVRIHLES
+736 LNLASPEVRIHLDS

-763 VLETNSL
+763 MRETNSL

-792 TAVLRRHV
+792 TGVLRRHA

-814 KKRRNMDLDVSS
+814 KKRRGMDLDVSS

-835 KCIDKRD
+835 RCADTRD

-863 CTGSVARNAFG
+863 CTGSVPRNSFG

-921 DQVMDNVNKRHRL
+921 DQVLDNVNKRHRL

-946 VGLAIGAKN
+946 VGLAISAKN
-955 AERGADATLV
+955 AEQGVDATKV
-965 GQGQDKHLLRAD
+965 GQERLLRAD

-990 FVSQYGL
+990 FVNKYGL
-997 EGLIMFKG
+997 EGVITFPG
-1005 ECQYDPDKYEVT
+1005 ECQFDPDEYQVT
-1017 IPASLSSLD
+1017 IPASLSQLGR
-1026 HDVTLGIFDRCKVEI
+1026 DVTLGIFDRCTVEI

-1054 KMALV
+1054 KMVLV

>member
-1 MWRNN
+1 M
-6 AAFKDESR
+6 
-14 GWAAADSSF
+14 
-23 RQAKQFVGVWPG
+23 V
-35 IFLPLAKLVWIHTQD
+35 
-50 VQVGAPRPPLMSM
+50 
-63 SIRVQKR
+63 IRVQKR
-70 PCTSD
+70 ASTAG

-80 SVKYHRKTARGNIR
+80 TFKFHRKTARGKVR
-94 TVLRETYQRRDIPCG
+94 AVVRETYQRDDVPCG
-109 CIGCESC
+109 CIACEAC
-116 AAFME
+116 ASFVE
-121 PGAPAPVLDQH
+121 HGTPPPILDQH
-132 GTLNTYTNKKH
+132 GTQNTYTRKKH
-143 YVVIDTNVVLHQM
+143 YVVVDTNVILHQM

-168 VMQTVANEVR
+168 IMQTVANEVR

-190 LLMDPDRHFWLFYN
+190 LLMDPDRRFWLFYN
-204 DFHQDTNVVRESDET
+204 DFHQDTNVVRFADET
-219 PNDRNDRAIRHAA
+219 PNDRNDRAIRQAA
-232 AFYSAHLRTYALPG
+232 AYYTAHLRTHALPG
-246 CVDTTV
+246 HADTTV
-252 LVSEDVENVHKAR
+252 IVSEDVENVHKAR
-265 KDGLLAC
+265 VEGLEAC
-272 SVREYITGFSNAE
+272 SVREYITGFQNAE
-285 QLSDLLSAGT
+285 QLSDLLSART
-295 LDDDSHTQPRGTR
+295 VDENRAPRGSR
-308 MFDEYWPASQL
+308 VFDEYWPTMQL
-319 EAGFKA
+319 EAGYKA

-339 FLEGTVRSDSL
+339 FLEGAVRSEAL
-350 SKPILLQGRDSMNR
+350 SKPILLQGREAMNR

-369 VVYVALLPKSEWK
+369 VVYVALLPQSEWK
-382 GASDEVLEAES
+382 GASDAVLEAES
-393 TQRNDDARD
+393 AQRNDDARD
-402 SDDEG
+402 SDNE
-407 DEDTPQ
+407 DEDVGLEAQPETSGG
-413 DTPVTHG
+413 DT
-420 SGTERQ
+420 Q
-426 PMGRVVGIARR
+426 PTGRVVGIARR

-445 IDASTVNEGA
+445 IDASSVNERA

-477 IRTRQAGALLGCKIL
+477 IRTRQAQALLGCKIL
-492 VAMDEWKSTS
+492 VTMDEWKSTS
-502 RYPEGHFI
+502 RYPEGHFV

-536 FSKAILACLPA
+536 FSKSILACLPS
-547 EGDAW
+547 EGDHW
-552 TVPPKDAALE
+552 TVPPKGEQDARSL
-562 GETHAAKIWQNRV
+562 TIWRDRV
-575 DLRAETICS
+575 DMRAENICS

-658 RPYVERLAFSVVWEM
+658 RPFVERLAFSTVWEL
-673 TPDAQVVQARFFKS
+673 TPSAEVVNVRFFKS

-695 TYKEAQTR
+695 TYEEAQNR
-703 KDDMKQTDTITES
+703 KDDPSLNDAITES
-716 IRLLNHLAIK
+716 IRLLNDMAIK
-726 LREARMRAGA
+726 LRRGRMEAGA
-736 LNLASPEVRIHLES
+736 LNLASPEVRIHLDS

-763 VLETNSL
+763 MRETNSL

-792 TAVLRRHV
+792 TGVLRRHA

-814 KKRRNMDLDVSS
+814 KKRRGMDLDVSS

-835 KCIDKRD
+835 RCADTRD

-863 CTGSVARNAFG
+863 CTGSVPRNSFG

-921 DQVMDNVNKRHRL
+921 DQVLDNVNKRHRL

-946 VGLAIGAKN
+946 VGLAISAKN
-955 AERGADATLV
+955 AEQGADATKV
-965 GQGQDKHLLRAD
+965 GQERLLRAD

-990 FVSQYGL
+990 FVNKYGL
-997 EGLIMFKG
+997 EGVITFPG
-1005 ECQYDPDKYEVT
+1005 ECQFDPDEYQVT
-1017 IPASLSSLD
+1017 IPASLSQLGR
-1026 HDVTLGIFDRCKVEI
+1026 DVTLGIFDRCTVEI

-1054 KMALV
+1054 KMVLV

>member
-1 MWRNN
+1 M
-6 AAFKDESR
+6 
-14 GWAAADSSF
+14 
-23 RQAKQFVGVWPG
+23 V
-35 IFLPLAKLVWIHTQD
+35 
-50 VQVGAPRPPLMSM
+50 
-63 SIRVQKR
+63 IRVQKR
-70 PCTSD
+70 ASTAG

-80 SVKYHRKTARGNIR
+80 TFKFHRKTARGKVR
-94 TVLRETYQRRDIPCG
+94 AVVRETYHRDDVPCG
-109 CIGCESC
+109 CIACEAC
-116 AAFME
+116 ASFIE
-121 PGAPAPVLDQH
+121 HGTPPPILDQH
-132 GTLNTYTNKKH
+132 GTQNTYTRKKH
-143 YVVIDTNVVLHQM
+143 YVVVDTNVILHQM

-168 VMQTVANEVR
+168 IMQTVANEVR

-190 LLMDPDRHFWLFYN
+190 LLMDPDRRFWLFYN
-204 DFHQDTNVVRESDET
+204 DFHQDTNVVRFADES
-219 PNDRNDRAIRHAA
+219 PNDRNDRAIRQAA
-232 AFYSAHLRTYALPG
+232 AYYTAHLRTHALPG
-246 CVDTTV
+246 HADTTV
-252 LVSEDVENVHKAR
+252 IVSEDVENVHKAR
-265 KDGLLAC
+265 VEGLEAC
-272 SVREYITGFSNAE
+272 SVREYITGFQNAE
-285 QLSDLLSAGT
+285 QLSDLLSART
-295 LDDDSHTQPRGTR
+295 VDENRAPRGSR
-308 MFDEYWPASQL
+308 VFDEYWPTTQL
-319 EAGFKA
+319 EAGYKA

-339 FLEGTVRSDSL
+339 FLEGAVRSEAL
-350 SKPILLQGRDSMNR
+350 SKPILLQGREAMNR

-369 VVYVALLPKSEWK
+369 VVYVALLPQSEWK
-382 GASDEVLEAES
+382 GASDAVLEAES
-393 TQRNDDARD
+393 AQRNDDARD
-402 SDDEG
+402 SDNE
-407 DEDTPQ
+407 DEDVGLEAQPETSGG
-413 DTPVTHG
+413 DT
-420 SGTERQ
+420 Q
-426 PMGRVVGIARR
+426 PTGRVVGIARR

-445 IDASTVNEGA
+445 IDASSVNERA

-477 IRTRQAGALLGCKIL
+477 IRTRQAQALLGCKIL
-492 VAMDEWKSTS
+492 VTMDEWKSTS
-502 RYPEGHFI
+502 RYPEGHFV

-536 FSKAILACLPA
+536 FSKSILACLPS
-547 EGDAW
+547 EGDHW
-552 TVPPKDAALE
+552 TVPPKGEQDARSL
-562 GETHAAKIWQNRV
+562 TIWRDRV
-575 DLRAETICS
+575 DMRAENICS

-658 RPYVERLAFSVVWEM
+658 RPFVERLAFSTVWEL
-673 TPDAQVVQARFFKS
+673 TPSAEVVNVRFFKS

-695 TYKEAQTR
+695 TYEEAQNR
-703 KDDMKQTDTITES
+703 KDDPSLNDAITES
-716 IRLLNHLAIK
+716 IRLLNDMAIK
-726 LREARMRAGA
+726 LRRGRMEAGA
-736 LNLASPEVRIHLES
+736 LNLASPEVRIHLDS

-763 VLETNSL
+763 MRETNSL

-792 TAVLRRHV
+792 TGVLRRHA

-814 KKRRNMDLDVSS
+814 KKRRGMDLDVSS

-835 KCIDKRD
+835 RCADTRD

-863 CTGSVARNAFG
+863 CTGSVPRNSFG

-921 DQVMDNVNKRHRL
+921 DQVLDNVNKRHRL

-946 VGLAIGAKN
+946 VGLAISAKN
-955 AERGADATLV
+955 AEQGADATKV
-965 GQGQDKHLLRAD
+965 GQERLLRAD

-990 FVSQYGL
+990 FVNKYGL
-997 EGLIMFKG
+997 EGVITFPG
-1005 ECQYDPDKYEVT
+1005 ECQFDPDEYQVT
-1017 IPASLSSLD
+1017 IPASLSQLGR
-1026 HDVTLGIFDRCKVEI
+1026 DVTLGIFDRCTVEI

-1054 KMALV
+1054 KMVLV